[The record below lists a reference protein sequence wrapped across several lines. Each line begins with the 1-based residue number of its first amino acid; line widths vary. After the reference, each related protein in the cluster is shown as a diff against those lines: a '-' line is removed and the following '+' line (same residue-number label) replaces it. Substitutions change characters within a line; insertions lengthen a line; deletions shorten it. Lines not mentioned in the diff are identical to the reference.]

1 MDRELIEIFN
11 DEIGELKM
19 EISPI
24 LESLKT
30 NSQQQDLFKN
40 FAQIIDRIYGTATT
54 MGFDEI
60 GAYLGNVRNLSR
72 KASSSNIPR
81 GMLEVFKIAKTCT
94 ENFELMQ
101 NSLISSDAAKELSA
115 KLQFETKKINK
126 IDTEIFSFSKEA
138 KTILT

>member
-1 MDRELIEIFN
+1 MDQELVEIFN
-11 DEIGELKM
+11 EEIGQLKEELT
-19 EISPI
+19 PI
-24 LESLKT
+24 LEDLKK

-40 FAQIIDRIYGTATT
+40 FSQIIDRIYGTATT
-54 MGFDEI
+54 LGFIEI
-60 GAYLGNVRNLSR
+60 GDYLGNVRNLSR

-81 GMLEVFKIAKTCT
+81 GMLEVFKIAKTCM

-101 NSLISSDAAKELSA
+101 DSLISPDAAKELSA

-126 IDTEIFSFSKEA
+126 IENEIFSFSKDA